1 MSSIMQFPFPSGT
14 APESQV
20 VEWLAEVVD
29 SEKYRKGGEDRSYA
43 KKLVRS
49 RIRYARKIKK
59 DPRLRKLENG
69 HINVSQFFGWAVLQ
83 KDWEALIKVVG
94 LRADATVDL
103 SEGEPIPGIVAK
115 VGSVDVYDIPDD
127 PKKLKALYRAERQR
141 RQKTAEVETEN
152 KQLKDQLQSKAERSR
167 RASEYGKRDGRPIT
181 KGNKTPKG
189 Y

>member
-1 MSSIMQFPFPSGT
+1 MSSITQFPFPSDT

-20 VEWLAEVVD
+20 VEWLAEVLYPK
-29 SEKYRKGGEDRSYA
+29 EYRKGGFDRSYA

-83 KDWEALIKVVG
+83 KGWKALIKVGG

-103 SEGEPIPGIVAK
+103 SEGEPIPGVVVR
-115 VGSVDVYDIPDD
+115 VGSADVYDISDD

-167 RASEYGKRDGRPIT
+167 RASKDGKDDGSPIT

>member
-1 MSSIMQFPFPSGT
+1 MPSSTQFPFPSG
-14 APESQV
+14 AAHENQV
-20 VEWLAEVVD
+20 VEWLTGVLYPKE
-29 SEKYRKGGEDRSYA
+29 YRKGGEDRSYA

-83 KDWEALIKVVG
+83 KDWEALIKIDG
-94 LRADATVDL
+94 LRADTTVDL

-127 PKKLKALYRAERQR
+127 PKKLKALYRVA
-141 RQKTAEVETEN
+141 
-152 KQLKDQLQSKAERSR
+152 
-167 RASEYGKRDGRPIT
+167 ASEKPASGSK
-181 KGNKTPKG
+181 KCCNNKLKE
-189 Y
+189 